1 MTLVNISVYLKA
13 AKRVVLKSSHHTHT
27 HTHSHTEIVILSGDG
42 YADLIVV

>member
-27 HTHSHTEIVILSGDG
+27 HSHTEIVILSGDG